1 MPQTSIPPPQRRH
14 LPPITA
20 VETADKISQLPDVLL
35 TKILSLLPTKQS
47 VRTGILSKRW
57 RPLWT
62 SVPILDFD
70 DEIPFDR
77 SESVIGRREDL
88 KIQNWTGFTDFV
100 YSVFLFYEAEPVNRF
115 RLRCA
120 NCSDSNI
127 TAWVGQAVQRK
138 VKEIELTLSLSR
150 YVALPRR
157 LFNCDTV
164 SVMKLNGVFLNALIS
179 LSVKLPRLRVL
190 HVGDRVLFGCH
201 DCIVMLLNGCPILE
215 DLSIESTYSDACG
228 GRVCAKADF
237 ELNLK
242 YLVKAKIGF
251 SWKKICQKSMFLFF
265 QALSNVRFLSITHST
280 AAFADCRKV
289 SAMKG
294 SKKFQSRAE
303 EGRSDP
309 KQGFRANPKCLKYAS
324 ASDIPIFNNLI
335 QLEISFGNYYWDLL
349 AKLLQNS
356 RRLETLIIHKE
367 TQKYTKGQDS
377 KWNHPLHVPDCLLVH
392 LKTFCLKEY
401 QGWESEKEFVGYI
414 LQNARVLETMTIYIA
429 SSLELDAQLQIR
441 RNLSTLQRSFQS
453 CQISLNLVS

>member
-14 LPPITA
+14 LPPLTA
-20 VETADKISQLPDVLL
+20 DETTDKISQLPDVLL

-62 SVPILDFD
+62 SVPILDFN

-77 SESVIGRREDL
+77 AESESVTGRREDL
-88 KIQNWTGFTDFV
+88 IKIQDSTGFTDFV
-100 YSVFLFYEAEPVNRF
+100 YSVFLFYEAEPVTRF

-127 TAWVGQAVQRK
+127 IAWVGQAAQRK
-138 VKEIELTLSLSR
+138 VREIELTLSLSR

-164 SVMKLNGVFLNALIS
+164 SVMKLNGVFLNALVS
-179 LSVKLPRLRVL
+179 FSVKLPRLRVL

-201 DCIVMLLNGCPILE
+201 DCIVTLLNGCPILE

-228 GRVCAKADF
+228 GRVCAKGDF

-242 YLVKAKIGF
+242 NLVKAKIGF

-280 AAFADCRKV
+280 AA
-289 SAMKG
+289 
-294 SKKFQSRAE
+294 
-303 EGRSDP
+303 
-309 KQGFRANPKCLKYAS
+309 CLKYAL
-324 ASDIPIFNNLI
+324 ASDIPMFNNLI

-356 RRLETLIIHKE
+356 RRLEALIVHKE

-377 KWNHPLHVPDCLLVH
+377 KWNAPLHVPDCLLVH

-401 QGWESEKEFVGYI
+401 QGWESEKNFVGYI

-429 SSLELDAQLQIR
+429 SSLDLDADLHIR

-453 CQISLNLVS
+453 CQIVFH